1 MQSLSVMSF
10 KTVYTAL
17 VFLPSALAATAS
29 YELRLTNEWIQ
40 PDGFNRSSV
49 LVNKLF
55 PGPLISA
62 QKSDTLTVNV
72 VNNLTDQTMAQG
84 TSIHWHGI
92 FQPRTAAQDGVSWV
106 TQCPISPGESFQY
119 AMNLG
124 NQTGTYWYHSHIT
137 TQYCDGLR
145 GPLVIYDPDDPLKY
159 LYDVDDDGTIVTIG
173 DWNHEVSPAV
183 FSAPVFPF
191 PQSTVI
197 NGLGRTPG
205 GGKTPLATV
214 TVSSGLRYRFRFI
227 NVACLSAFNVSI
239 DYHSMDVIEID
250 GTETFPR
257 TVDVVSLWPGQRISV
272 IVRADQKIDN
282 YWIRTVP
289 FIAGVSASNQ
299 SDVNVAIL
307 HYKYAELEV
316 EPASKQIGF
325 ELLRE
330 QDLVPLATPPALE
343 GSGTE
348 ADIKINL
355 EIGIDVQGNAF
366 TVNGNTYA
374 PPSIPV
380 LLQILSGATNPH
392 DIMPNGS
399 VFSIPRDKLVE
410 VTIPGG
416 SPLAPHPFHLH
427 GHNFQVIR
435 SAGTNEMNF
444 VNPPVRDVV
453 NTGLALTDNVTF
465 RFRTD
470 NPGPWFV
477 HCHIDWHL
485 EGGLAVVFAED
496 PSGQIQ
502 GGSKEATPASWKA
515 LCPTWEALKTGK
527 QFSVSDLQ

>member
-1 MQSLSVMSF
+1 MSF
-10 KTVYTAL
+10 KFVYAAL
-17 VFLPSALAATAS
+17 CLLPSALASTA
-29 YELRLTNEWIQ
+29 YELRLTNEYIQ
-40 PDGFNRSSV
+40 PDGFNRSAV
-49 LVNKLF
+49 LANKLF

-62 QKSDTLTVNV
+62 QKGDTLTVNV
-72 VNNLTDQTMAQG
+72 VNNLTDTTMAQG

-106 TQCPISPGESFQY
+106 TQCPISPGESFQ
-119 AMNLG
+119 LG
-124 NQTGTYWYHSHIT
+124 DPLGT

-159 LYDVDDDGTIVTIG
+159 LYDIDNEGTILTIG
-173 DWNHEVSPAV
+173 DWYHEVSPAV
-183 FSAPVFPF
+183 FAAPVFPF

-205 GGKTPLATV
+205 GEKTPLETV
-214 TVSSGLRYRFRFI
+214 NASFGKRYRLRLI

-239 DYHSMDVIEID
+239 DNHSLDVIETD

-257 TVDVVSLWPGQRISV
+257 TVDVVSIWPGQRISV
-272 IVRADQKIDN
+272 IVQANQKINN

-289 FIAGVSASNQ
+289 FIAGVPASNE

-307 HYKYAELEV
+307 HYAGAKVGV
-316 EPASKQIGF
+316 EPTTTQVGF
-325 ELLRE
+325 DLLRE
-330 QDLVPLATPPALE
+330 QDLVPLVTPPALK

-355 EIGIDVQGNAF
+355 DIGFDPTAIAF
-366 TVNGNTYA
+366 TVNGNVYT
-374 PPSIPV
+374 PPPIPV
-380 LLQILSGATNPH
+380 LLQILSGAVNAH

-399 VFSIPRDKLVE
+399 VFSLPRNKLVE

-435 SAGTNEMNF
+435 SAGTDQENF
-444 VNPPVRDVV
+444 VDPPVRDVV
-453 NTGLALTDNVTF
+453 NTGGDLTDNVTF

-470 NPGPWFV
+470 NPGPWFL

-485 EGGLAVVFAED
+485 EAGLAVVFAED
-496 PSGQIQ
+496 TSAQIA
-502 GGSKEATPASWKA
+502 GPSKEITPANWEA

-527 QFSVSDLQ
+527 QFSVSDLQS